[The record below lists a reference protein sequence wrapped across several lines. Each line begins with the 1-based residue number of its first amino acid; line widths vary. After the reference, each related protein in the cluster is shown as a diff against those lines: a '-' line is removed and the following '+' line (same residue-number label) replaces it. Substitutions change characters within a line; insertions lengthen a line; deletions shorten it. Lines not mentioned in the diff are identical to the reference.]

1 MLLISIASS
10 SAAYLAGA
18 SSRVLGAP
26 RAGGARRCAVRCSAD
41 SADEFSFASLRAEAE
56 RRGRSDGLFG
66 GEDLGKFDRL
76 RKEGPHDRTS
86 PRQVVEHVLTEMRE
100 GDLQQAFDFTSCPPW
115 RQGTHKSSSDWSQR
129 MDWAHSKTI
138 EGVPSGRTCALADF
152 EGLVKSRCA
161 PARNFYGAHFGAQF
175 SDAARRRR
183 RYAALL
189 QTKAYRFVGD
199 DSAWQQKGGL
209 EQMTAPKEYVVEVQ
223 AGAKEEGQRPEHLL
237 VRFELTYDWLVYC
250 HLVST
255 VSVTALSTERYFPG
269 SDDSPLFDM

>member
-1 MLLISIASS
+1 MLLTIITSS
-10 SAAYLAGA
+10 SSYLAGA

-161 PARNFYGAHFGAQF
+161 PARNFFTARNSARN
-175 SDAARRRR
+175 SPTPRAAATGTPRCCRRKRTASSATTRR
-183 RYAALL
+183 GSR
-189 QTKAYRFVGD
+189 R
-199 DSAWQQKGGL
+199 
-209 EQMTAPKEYVVEVQ
+209 
-223 AGAKEEGQRPEHLL
+223 AGSSR
-237 VRFELTYDWLVYC
+237 
-250 HLVST
+250 
-255 VSVTALSTERYFPG
+255 
-269 SDDSPLFDM
+269 